1 LNSDEVEVKR
11 LITVIILAISLV
23 VSIPLC
29 WMIAGCTTGQVT
41 VKPSSLEDSYFPLLG
56 NEGYDA
62 LHYHLDITPDFDAER
77 LI

>member
-1 LNSDEVEVKR
+1 
-11 LITVIILAISLV
+11 
-23 VSIPLC
+23 
-29 WMIAGCTTGQVT
+29 MIAGCTTAQVT

-62 LHYHLDITPDFDAER
+62 LHYHLDITPDFDAET